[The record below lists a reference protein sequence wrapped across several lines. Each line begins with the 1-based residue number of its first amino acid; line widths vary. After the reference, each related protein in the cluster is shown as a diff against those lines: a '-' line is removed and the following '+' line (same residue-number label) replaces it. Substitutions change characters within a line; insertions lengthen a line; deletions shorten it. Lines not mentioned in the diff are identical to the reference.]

1 MRPCSQFCRYSSQ
14 LQSKEKLIAAMESER
29 ARLKAGVIESAE
41 TGAIDH
47 YTPALALCEAENVSL
62 RKAVG
67 EVTASRDAMAKRH
80 PPTPGTTAATPAPD
94 VSSGDHS

>member
-1 MRPCSQFCRYSSQ
+1 
-14 LQSKEKLIAAMESER
+14 MESER
-29 ARLKAGVIESAE
+29 ARLKEGVIESAE

-47 YTPALALCEAENVSL
+47 YTPVLALCEAENEKL

-80 PPTPGTTAATPAPD
+80 PPIPETTAAALAPD
-94 VSSGDHS
+94 ASSGDHG